1 MTTPTLPDGFPD
13 LFLYAH
19 RAETEP
25 ILQADPD
32 LPVDGIV
39 YRPVRPTD
47 PTRTVAFVEG
57 ETTPAGNEIGL
68 AEPSLMEWTV
78 VIQVFVKHSNEVDG
92 RNIRRRLLQ
101 RVRKT
106 LYLPSTVQAL
116 MTLTDDYERVS
127 RFRLRS
133 IDFST
138 TEARDANKQF
148 FFLGQIELSFHT
160 EKL

>member
-1 MTTPTLPDGFPD
+1 MTTPTPDGFPD
-13 LFLYAH
+13 LFLYTL
-19 RAETEP
+19 RDEIEP
-25 ILQADPD
+25 VLQSDPD
-32 LPVDGIV
+32 FPVERV
-39 YRPVRPTD
+39 LFRPVRPTD
-47 PTRTVAFVEG
+47 PTRTLAFVEG
-57 ETTPAGNEIGL
+57 ETTPVAAEIGIR
-68 AEPSLMEWTV
+68 EPSLMEWTV

-116 MTLTDDYERVS
+116 MTLSDDYERVS
-127 RFRLRS
+127 QFRLRS

-148 FFLGQIELSFHT
+148 FFLGQIELAFQT

>member
-1 MTTPTLPDGFPD
+1 MTFPDLPDGFPD
-13 LFLYAH
+13 LFLYTL
-19 RAETEP
+19 RAQIEP
-25 ILQADPD
+25 VLQADPD
-32 LPVDGIV
+32 LPVESILF
-39 YRPVRPTD
+39 RPVRPND
-47 PTRTVAFVEG
+47 PTRTLAFVEG
-57 ETTPAGNEIGL
+57 ATTPVESEIGMR
-68 AEPSLMEWTV
+68 EPSLMEWGV
-78 VIQVFVKHSNEVDG
+78 VIQVFVKHSNEIDG

-127 RFRLRS
+127 QFRLRS